1 MAPLQCLRHGQST
14 LRPES
19 QEAWTQESSEHF
31 EAWVTPAWKRA
42 EWLGGAA
49 EEWEKMQA
57 GVRGRVSHTTCGEVL
72 YNAGSCGV
80 ENDVGAIIK
89 VMQVVPAVKASV
101 AKHVVQSQLLR
112 AHTQSTLRGRQHI
125 V

>member
-1 MAPLQCLRHGQST
+1 
-14 LRPES
+14 
-19 QEAWTQESSEHF
+19 
-31 EAWVTPAWKRA
+31 
-42 EWLGGAA
+42 
-49 EEWEKMQA
+49 MQA

-72 YNAGSCGV
+72 YNAGSRGV